1 MELIEMSDAQILYE
15 GVQWAVIIGINL
27 ILMLFAYWLVDIATL
42 MKSRYKRWATFA
54 LAIACAGMGLWRMVA
69 IVIYF
74 DSFTA
79 RLAIPISAALTWVVI
94 GVVGYAAHRYIKGV
108 YYRSSVSTENWE
120 LTEAVNEEVVRP
132 LLRGEDVSQETIQH
146 HKAASLAYAAKHR

>member
-1 MELIEMSDAQILYE
+1 MELTEMSDAQILYE
-15 GVQWAVIIGINL
+15 GVQWAVIIGINI
-27 ILMLFAYWLVDIATL
+27 ILMLLAYWLMDIGML
-42 MKSRYKRWATFA
+42 MKSRYRRVATCI
-54 LAIACAGMGLWRMVA
+54 LASACAGLGIWRMIA
-69 IVIYF
+69 IVLYF

-79 RLAIPISAALTWVVI
+79 RLAIPISAALMWAVI
-94 GVVGYAAHRYIKGV
+94 GLVGFAAHRYIKGV